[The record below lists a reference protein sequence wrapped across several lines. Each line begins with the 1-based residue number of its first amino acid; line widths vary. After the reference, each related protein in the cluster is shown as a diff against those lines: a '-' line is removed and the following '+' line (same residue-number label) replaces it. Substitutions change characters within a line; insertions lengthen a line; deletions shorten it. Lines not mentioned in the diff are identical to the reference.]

1 MLQGDKPSSG
11 FKTGGG
17 DFDHI
22 FEAHWEYCPDLLCF
36 FYCLWNSGSSGKH
49 FHFLLP
55 VHSLLF
61 DRDYFYY
68 KYSFKKYGGIFVCL
82 MVQTLLF
89 LYILFFPAVKN
100 LSEMI
105 ETAWGNKHVHI
116 NMKIWGICKL
126 GAD

>member
-22 FEAHWEYCPDLLCF
+22 FEAHWEHCPDLLCF

-61 DRDYFYY
+61 DKGYFYY
-68 KYSFKKYGGIFVCL
+68 QFSLKIYWYFCVSIGSNLIIFCL
-82 MVQTLLF
+82 F
-89 LYILFFPAVKN
+89 GFFSAVKN

-105 ETAWGNKHVHI
+105 ETALSNTHVDI
-116 NMKIWGICKL
+116 NMNIL
-126 GAD
+126 GDMQIRY